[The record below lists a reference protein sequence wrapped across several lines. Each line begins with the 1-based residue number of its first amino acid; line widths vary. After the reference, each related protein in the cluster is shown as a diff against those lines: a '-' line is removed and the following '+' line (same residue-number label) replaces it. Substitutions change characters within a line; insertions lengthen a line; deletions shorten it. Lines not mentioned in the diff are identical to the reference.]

1 MSSADTKLHCLK
13 TMFFTQGIVPGLLSW
28 SLLALLHSLVFSGRI
43 SNSLLLL
50 KRAEWSVVGTHIFE
64 AIAYLAAGVL
74 CLRNWRSPQIPSG
87 YSVWLVISIAMLLYF
102 QRRDICQL
110 YRNSLARR
118 TYRFPCRSVFCDH
131 LFFSG
136 DGHDAL

>member
-1 MSSADTKLHCLK
+1 MSSANTKLHHLK
-13 TMFFTQGIVPGLLSW
+13 TMFSTQGIVWAILSW
-28 SLLALLHSLVFSGRI
+28 SLLALLQFMVFSSI
-43 SNSLLLL
+43 MSYSLLLR
-50 KRAEWSVVGTHIFE
+50 KPAEWDVIGTYIFE

-74 CLRNWRSPQIPSG
+74 CLRNWRSPQILSG

-110 YRNSLARR
+110 YRNSLARK
-118 TYRFPCRSVFCDH
+118 TYRFPCGSIFCDH
-131 LFFSG
+131 LFFPG